1 MEEERREGGETS
13 LKDGIVERECT
24 PFKMPAWTLE
34 LMERP
39 LLSLLA
45 LQSSRV
51 PEVRGPAA
59 KPRGSASATA
69 DPTAIFTYSSFFYQI
84 IYTTY
89 NYHCKSSGPLLVV
102 QITCI
107 VSPIP

>member
-1 MEEERREGGETS
+1 VEEERREGGETS

-69 DPTAIFTYSSFFYQI
+69 DPTAIFTYPSFHLLSDRLPIQS
-84 IYTTY
+84 TT
-89 NYHCKSSGPLLVV
+89 
-102 QITCI
+102 ITASIRI
-107 VSPIP
+107 VFS